1 MTRAGGAPRVAD
13 LHGLGRV
20 PTPPPTRLDPDTM
33 ELPVTEPAL
42 ANAPVA
48 PTTLSVAEIER
59 LIPHRWPFLLVD
71 RIVEYD
77 PEAKRIVGL
86 KAVTAT
92 EWFFQGHFPGL
103 PVLPGVIQIEALAQ
117 TMAVY
122 VARQPGFGDRIG
134 LFAGIDEVR
143 FKRVV
148 VPGDTLRLEVTM
160 EKLGSR
166 FGKGRAVASVNG
178 EVACEGLLSF
188 VIPPAGVLR

>member
-1 MTRAGGAPRVAD
+1 
-13 LHGLGRV
+13 
-20 PTPPPTRLDPDTM
+20 
-33 ELPVTEPAL
+33 VTEP
-42 ANAPVA
+42 V
-48 PTTLSVAEIER
+48 PTTIHTTREIEG

-77 PEAKRIVGL
+77 PDAKRIVGL
-86 KAVTAT
+86 KAFTAT

-103 PVLPGVIQIEALAQ
+103 PVVPGVIQVEALAQ

-122 VARQPGFGDRIG
+122 VAKQEGFGDRIG

-148 VPGDTLRLEVTM
+148 SPGDVLRLEVTM

-166 FGKGRAVASVNG
+166 FGRGRGIATVDG

-188 VIPPAGVLR
+188 IIPSAGALR

>member
-1 MTRAGGAPRVAD
+1 MESPVTDTAAASSDSPSSQPTTMSVAD
-13 LHGLGRV
+13 
-20 PTPPPTRLDPDTM
+20 
-33 ELPVTEPAL
+33 
-42 ANAPVA
+42 
-48 PTTLSVAEIER
+48 IER
-59 LIPHRWPFLLVD
+59 VIPHRWPFLLVD

-77 PEAKRIVGL
+77 PDAKRIVGL

-92 EWFFQGHFPGL
+92 EWFFQGHFPGM
-103 PVLPGVIQIEALAQ
+103 PVMPGVIQVEALAQ

-122 VARQPGFGDRIG
+122 VACQPGFGDRIG

-148 VPGDTLRLEVTM
+148 TPGDTLRLEVTM

-166 FGKGRAVASVNG
+166 FGKGRAVATVNG
-178 EVACEGLLSF
+178 EIACEGLLSF

>member
-1 MTRAGGAPRVAD
+1 MTDPSPVV
-13 LHGLGRV
+13 HS
-20 PTPPPTRLDPDTM
+20 TR
-33 ELPVTEPAL
+33 
-42 ANAPVA
+42 
-48 PTTLSVAEIER
+48 EIES

-103 PVLPGVIQIEALAQ
+103 PVMPGVLQVEALAQ
-117 TMAVY
+117 TMGVY
-122 VARQPGFGDRIG
+122 VAKQAGFGDRIG
-134 LFAGIDEVR
+134 LFAAIDECR

-148 VPGDTLRLEVTM
+148 TPGDTLRLEVTM

-166 FGKGRAVASVNG
+166 FGRGRGVASVNG
-178 EVACEGLLSF
+178 ETACEATISF
-188 VIPPAGVLR
+188 VIPGEGVLR

>member
-1 MTRAGGAPRVAD
+1 MESPVTDTAAAAPSDLPSDLPSPASAPPPLPPTAMSVAD
-13 LHGLGRV
+13 
-20 PTPPPTRLDPDTM
+20 
-33 ELPVTEPAL
+33 
-42 ANAPVA
+42 
-48 PTTLSVAEIER
+48 IER

-77 PEAKRIVGL
+77 PDAKRIVGL

-92 EWFFQGHFPGL
+92 EWFFQGHFPGM
-103 PVLPGVIQIEALAQ
+103 PVMPGVIQVEALAQ

-148 VPGDTLRLEVTM
+148 TPGDTLRLEVTM

-166 FGKGRAVASVNG
+166 FGKGRAVATVNG
-178 EVACEGLLSF
+178 EITCEGLLSF

>member
-1 MTRAGGAPRVAD
+1 MESPVTDTAAAAPSALPSDLPSPASAPPPLPPTAMSVAD
-13 LHGLGRV
+13 
-20 PTPPPTRLDPDTM
+20 
-33 ELPVTEPAL
+33 
-42 ANAPVA
+42 
-48 PTTLSVAEIER
+48 IER

-77 PEAKRIVGL
+77 PDAKRIVGL

-92 EWFFQGHFPGL
+92 EWFFQGHFPGM
-103 PVLPGVIQIEALAQ
+103 PVMPGVIQVEALAQ

-148 VPGDTLRLEVTM
+148 TPGDTLRLEVTM

-166 FGKGRAVASVNG
+166 FGKGRAVATVNG
-178 EVACEGLLSF
+178 EIACEGLLSF

>member
-1 MTRAGGAPRVAD
+1 MESPVTDTAVAAPSDTPSPSPSTSTMSVAD
-13 LHGLGRV
+13 
-20 PTPPPTRLDPDTM
+20 
-33 ELPVTEPAL
+33 
-42 ANAPVA
+42 
-48 PTTLSVAEIER
+48 IER

-77 PEAKRIVGL
+77 PDAKRIVGL

-92 EWFFQGHFPGL
+92 EWFFQGHFPGM
-103 PVLPGVIQIEALAQ
+103 PVMPGVIQVEALAQ

-122 VARQPGFGDRIG
+122 VACQPGFGDRIG

-148 VPGDTLRLEVTM
+148 IPGDTLRLEVTM

-166 FGKGRAVASVNG
+166 FGKGRAVATVNG
-178 EVACEGLLSF
+178 EIACEGLLSF